1 MSMNVPHDE
10 HPLALETADEYIHGD
25 YSTQPTDADR
35 VSVYACPA
43 CLKRF
48 TSASNLDR
56 HLVNNSTCKRWID
69 MGKADIDSRTDWDLE
84 HLRGSE
90 KLTGTL
96 IKSLVDGTDKA
107 TPSCVCCDHVFANNS
122 ALNRHYKTSLVCDR
136 VRALNVLNTLACIV
150 DSEDLLL
157 EKPV

>member
-1 MSMNVPHDE
+1 LCLASKTVYNLLPEKRHVCADEHERAHDE
-10 HPLALETADEYIHGD
+10 HLALETADEYIHGD
-25 YSTQPTDADR
+25 YSRSPDADR

-69 MGKADIDSRTDWDLE
+69 MGKADIGGRTDWDLE

-90 KLTGTL
+90 
-96 IKSLVDGTDKA
+96 SLQG
-107 TPSCVCCDHVFANNS
+107 H
-122 ALNRHYKTSLVCDR
+122 
-136 VRALNVLNTLACIV
+136 
-150 DSEDLLL
+150 
-157 EKPV
+157 